1 MNFFDDIDNDFY
13 FGLYLCTRGKC
24 ETIVNDKPC
33 VITEGMVFIK
43 SPLVHIKEIKRS
55 ADFNLIT
62 IFRDNKIET
71 LAPLA
76 ETNFD
81 VVQEILQQNKFY
93 CKCTPE
99 EQSHFLFIKNS
110 LDEHKNNLSS
120 IKKPSKLQKV
130 TTHLIALTEQA
141 TILEYAR
148 IFLQQQDSGHKGNEK
163 ERSIMVKFIFLLFK
177 NYNCH
182 REVRYYANLLNFSPN
197 HFTRIIKKASNRT
210 PSEWIA
216 IITIIQ
222 AKKLLRQNNISIKEV
237 AHELSFPE
245 QFTFRKYFKQHTG
258 ISPKEYKIEQS
269 QMPQKPVT
277 PKP

>member
-1 MNFFDDIDNDFY
+1 MNFFDDIDNDLY

-33 VITEGMVFIK
+33 VITEGMAFIK
-43 SPLVHIKEIKRS
+43 SPLVHIKEFRKS
-55 ADFNLIT
+55 ADFKFVT
-62 IFRDNKIET
+62 IFKDEIET
-71 LAPLA
+71 LAPIA

-81 VVQEILQQNKFY
+81 IGQDILQQNKFY

-99 EQSHFLFIKNS
+99 EQTLFLFIKNS
-110 LDEHKNNLSS
+110 LDKHKNNLSS
-120 IKKPSKLQKV
+120 IKKPSKLQEV
-130 TTHLIALTEQA
+130 TMRLIALTEQSA
-141 TILEYAR
+141 LLEYAR
-148 IFLQQQDSGHKGNEK
+148 IFLQQHDSGHKGNEK

-222 AKKLLRQNNISIKEV
+222 AKKLLRQNNTTIKEV

-258 ISPKEYKIEQS
+258 ISPKEYK
-269 QMPQKPVT
+269 MRHT
-277 PKP
+277 